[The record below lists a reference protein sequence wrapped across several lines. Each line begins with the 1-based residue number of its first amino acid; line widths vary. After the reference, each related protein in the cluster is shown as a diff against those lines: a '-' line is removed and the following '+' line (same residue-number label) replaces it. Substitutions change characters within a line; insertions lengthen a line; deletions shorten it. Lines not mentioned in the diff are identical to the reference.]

1 MVRDIR
7 TSPRGLIAPLK
18 QSELASL
25 RDFAA
30 GTLMALPAA
39 HHARLFDLELIA
51 MTDGRLSVTD
61 LGRERLVSDR

>member
-18 QSELASL
+18 QTELASL
-25 RDFAA
+25 RDFAD
-30 GTLMALPAA
+30 GKLLVLPAE
-39 HHARLFDLELIA
+39 HQARLYDLELIA
-51 MTDGRLSVTD
+51 IADGRLSVTD

>member
-18 QSELASL
+18 QNELAAL
-25 RDFAA
+25 RDLQD
-30 GTLMALPAA
+30 GKLLVLPDAYR
-39 HHARLFDLELIA
+39 ARLADLELIA
-51 MTDGRLSVTD
+51 DIDGQVAVTD

>member
-25 RDFAA
+25 RDLQD
-30 GTLMALPAA
+30 GKLPVMPEA
-39 HHARLFDLELIA
+39 HRAPLFDLALIA
-51 MTDGRLSVTD
+51 EVDGQIAVTA